1 MRLWPGPP
9 LSPQYF
15 QGSSHL
21 PDTYKLWIQGQAR
34 SSCHE
39 NPIQVLLALIFFFF
53 LNEMP
58 AIPET
63 LDKVPLAPQLG
74 MGWAGGWET

>member
-9 LSPQYF
+9 LSPHYF

-21 PDTYKLWIQGQAR
+21 PDVYNQWAQGQAR

-39 NPIQVLLALIFFFF
+39 NPIQVLLDLISF
-53 LNEMP
+53 LNETP
-58 AIPET
+58 VIPET

-74 MGWAGGWET
+74 VGWAGGWER